1 LGDIIVK
8 GLGLRNDQYEA
19 SMREIYERVFLSE
32 RERERGFSLAE
43 SQHLVFLFLC
53 FWHQFDES
61 KHTCINNKRRRLR

>member
-32 RERERGFSLAE
+32 RERERERERFFPGREPTSCVLVLMFLAP
-43 SQHLVFLFLC
+43 V
-53 FWHQFDES
+53 
-61 KHTCINNKRRRLR
+61 